1 MFDVGRSMFDVQMS
15 LDHVF
20 SVINC
25 STERSFKQAF
35 RIPNMSDKPYHQLR
49 EFLDTFPLGF
59 PGTAS
64 GVEIKILKKLFT
76 PAEAQLAVQLSPV
89 PEAAEQIAQRAALDP
104 NKLVEKLESMS
115 QKGLIFR
122 LHREGKT
129 FYNAAPFMI
138 GLYEYSVKKIDEELA
153 GLFKEYYDTAYQ
165 KEMGASNIPGFKVIP
180 VEETISADIV
190 LLPYHK
196 IKEDIRAARKIA
208 VADCVCRKEAHL
220 TGGGCDAPL
229 ETCLSFG
236 VAAEYYIENGL
247 GREITADEAITIIEK
262 ADHAGLVH
270 AGANAKHLS
279 NICNCCPC
287 CCASLKGISQSG
299 HTKHKFMNA
308 LFEARIDATECNGC
322 EQCLDRCPAGAI
334 SVDDVAVVDDDK
346 CLGCG
351 LCASTCLS
359 EAIQLHLRENRQEPF
374 DRAFDL
380 YQAILASKRNKG
392 TGGDPYGG

>member
-1 MFDVGRSMFDVQMS
+1 MAD
-15 LDHVF
+15 
-20 SVINC
+20 N
-25 STERSFKQAF
+25 
-35 RIPNMSDKPYHQLR
+35 PYDKLR
-49 EFLDTFPLGF
+49 EFLDSFPLGF
-59 PGTAS
+59 PRTAS
-64 GVEIKILKKLFT
+64 GVELQILKKLFT
-76 PAEAQLAVQLSPV
+76 QEEAELAVMLSPV
-89 PEAAEQIAQRAALDP
+89 PEEAAQIEQRTGLNQDHLT
-104 NKLVEKLESMS
+104 EKLELMS

-122 LHREGKT
+122 LRREGKIY
-129 FYNAAPFMI
+129 YNAAPFMI
-138 GLYEYSVKKIDEELA
+138 GLYEYSVKKIDDELA

-180 VEETISADIV
+180 VEETIAADMV

-220 TGGGCDAPL
+220 TGSGCDAPL

-236 VAAEYYIENGL
+236 VAAEYYIENRL

-262 ADHAGLVH
+262 ADRAGLVH

-299 HTKHKFMNA
+299 LVKQKFINA
-308 LFEARIDATECNGC
+308 LFEARIDAADCTAC
-322 EQCLDRCPAGAI
+322 EQCLERCPVEAI
-334 SVDDVAVVDDDK
+334 SVDDVAVVDIDK

-351 LCASTCLS
+351 LCAGTCPT
-359 EAIQLHLRENRQEPF
+359 EAIWLHLREDRKEPY

-380 YQAILASKRNKG
+380 YEAIVEKKRNEEKIR
-392 TGGDPYGG
+392 P

>member
-1 MFDVGRSMFDVQMS
+1 M
-15 LDHVF
+15 
-20 SVINC
+20 I
-25 STERSFKQAF
+25 
-35 RIPNMSDKPYHQLR
+35 DKPYHKLR

-59 PGTAS
+59 PKTAA
-64 GVEIKILKKLFT
+64 GVEIKILKKLFSET
-76 PAEAQLAVQLSPV
+76 EAKLALQLSPV
-89 PEAAEQIAQRAALDP
+89 PEEAVQIAQRTGLNQD
-104 NKLVEKLESMS
+104 KLVEKLESMS
-115 QKGLIFR
+115 KKGLIFR
-122 LHREGKT
+122 LRREGKT

-138 GLYEYSVKKIDEELA
+138 GLYEYSVKKIDDELA
-153 GLFKEYYDTAYQ
+153 RLFKEYYDTAYQ

-180 VEETISADIV
+180 IEETIAPDMV

-220 TGGGCDAPL
+220 TGSGCDAPV
-229 ETCLSFG
+229 EACLSFG

-247 GREITADEAITIIEK
+247 GREITAAEAIAIIEK

-299 HTKHKFMNA
+299 HARHKYMNA
-308 LFEARIDATECNGC
+308 LFEARIDAAECTGC
-322 EQCLDRCPAGAI
+322 EQCLERCPAGAI
-334 SVDDVAVVDDDK
+334 SVDDVAVVNNDK

-351 LCASTCLS
+351 LCAGTCPT
-359 EAIQLHLRENRQEPF
+359 EAIQLHLRADRQEPF

-380 YQAILASKRNKG
+380 YQAILAGKHNNQTDGDVNDGQNKKG
-392 TGGDPYGG
+392 I

>member
-1 MFDVGRSMFDVQMS
+1 
-15 LDHVF
+15 
-20 SVINC
+20 
-25 STERSFKQAF
+25 
-35 RIPNMSDKPYHQLR
+35 MSDKPYYTLR
-49 EFLDTFPLGF
+49 EFLDAFPLGF
-59 PGTAS
+59 PRTAS
-64 GVEIKILKKLFT
+64 GVEIQILKKLFT
-76 PAEAQLAVQLSPV
+76 PAEAELAVQLSPV
-89 PEAAEQIAQRAALDP
+89 PEEAAQIAQRTGLNQD
-104 NKLVEKLESMS
+104 NLTEKLASMS
-115 QKGLIFR
+115 QNGLIFR
-122 LHREGKT
+122 LQREGKT
-129 FYNAAPFMI
+129 LYNAVPFMI
-138 GLYEYSVKKIDEELA
+138 GLYEYSVKKVDDELA
-153 GLFKEYYDTAYQ
+153 RLFKEYYDTAYQ

-180 VEETISADIV
+180 VEETIAADMV

-220 TGGGCDAPL
+220 TGNGCDAPL

-299 HTKHKFMNA
+299 LVKHKFMNT
-308 LFEARIDATECNGC
+308 LVKARIDAAECTAC
-322 EQCLDRCPAGAI
+322 EQCIERCPARAI
-334 SVDDVAVVDDDK
+334 NVDDVAVVDDDK

-351 LCASTCLS
+351 LCASTCPT
-359 EAIQLHLRENRQEPF
+359 EAIQLHLREDGKEPF

-380 YQAILASKRNKG
+380 YQAILAAKRNKKSEG
-392 TGGDPYGG
+392 ELYDG

>member
-1 MFDVGRSMFDVQMS
+1 MS
-15 LDHVF
+15 EKHYL
-20 SVINC
+20 
-25 STERSFKQAF
+25 K
-35 RIPNMSDKPYHQLR
+35 LR

-59 PGTAS
+59 PRTAS
-64 GVEIKILKKLFT
+64 GVEIQILKKLFT
-76 PAEAQLAVQLSPV
+76 HEEAKLAVLLSPV
-89 PEAAEQIAQRAALDP
+89 PEEAAQIAQRTGLNHD
-104 NKLVEKLESMS
+104 KLAEKLESMS
-115 QKGLIFR
+115 KKGLIFR
-122 LHREGKT
+122 LQREGKN

-138 GLYEYSVKKIDEELA
+138 GLYEYSVKKIDDELA
-153 GLFKEYYDTAYQ
+153 RLFKEYYDTAYQ

-180 VEETISADIV
+180 IEETIAADMV

-196 IKEDIRAARKIA
+196 IKEGIRAARKIA

-229 ETCLSFG
+229 EACLSFG

-262 ADHAGLVH
+262 ADNAGLVH

-287 CCASLKGISQSG
+287 CCASLKGITQSG
-299 HTKHKFMNA
+299 HTRQKFMNA
-308 LFEARIDATECNGC
+308 LFEARIDAAECTGC
-322 EQCLDRCPAGAI
+322 EQCLERCPANAI
-334 SVDDVAVVDDDK
+334 SVDDVAVVDDHK

-351 LCASTCLS
+351 LCAGTCPT
-359 EAIQLHLRENRQEPF
+359 EAIQLHLREDRQEPF

-380 YQAILASKRNKG
+380 YQAILAAKRNMK
-392 TGGDPYGG
+392 TDGDVYNGQNKKSI

>member
-1 MFDVGRSMFDVQMS
+1 
-15 LDHVF
+15 
-20 SVINC
+20 
-25 STERSFKQAF
+25 
-35 RIPNMSDKPYHQLR
+35 MSDKPYHQLR

-59 PGTAS
+59 PRTAS

-76 PAEAQLAVQLSPV
+76 HEEAELAVRLSPV
-89 PEAAEQIAQRAALDP
+89 PEAAAKIAQRTGFNQD
-104 NKLVEKLESMS
+104 KLVEKLESMS
-115 QKGLIFR
+115 KKGLIFR
-122 LHREGKT
+122 LQREGKT

-138 GLYEYSVKKIDEELA
+138 GLYEYSVKKIDDELA
-153 GLFKEYYDTAYQ
+153 GLFKEYYDSAYQ

-180 VEETISADIV
+180 VEETIAADMV

-220 TGGGCDAPL
+220 TGNGCDAPL

-236 VAAEYYIENGL
+236 VAAEYYIDNGL
-247 GREITADEAITIIEK
+247 GREITAEEAITIIGQ
-262 ADHAGLVH
+262 ADQAGLVH

-287 CCASLKGISQSG
+287 CCASLKGITQSG
-299 HTKHKFMNA
+299 HARHKFMNA
-308 LFEARIDATECNGC
+308 LFAARIDAAECTGC
-322 EQCLDRCPAGAI
+322 EQCLERCPAGAI
-334 SVDDVAVVDDDK
+334 SVDHVAVVDDGK

-351 LCASTCLS
+351 LCAGTCPT
-359 EAIQLHLRENRQEPF
+359 EAIQLHLREDRQEPF

-380 YQAILASKRNKG
+380 YQAILAGKHNKESE
-392 TGGDPYGG
+392 GDVYNGQNKKGI